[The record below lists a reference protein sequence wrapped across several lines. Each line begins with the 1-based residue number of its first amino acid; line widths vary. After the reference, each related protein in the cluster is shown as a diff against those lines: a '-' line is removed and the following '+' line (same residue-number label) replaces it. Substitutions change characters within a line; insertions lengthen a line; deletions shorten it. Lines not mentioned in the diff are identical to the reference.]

1 MTVSYDTGASS
12 SRRRRQTWPALFAA
26 TSTSLQSCGRCS
38 ERPVHGWMNGR
49 FDAYQHQAPSRQ
61 ETNGCPR
68 ERAGE
73 FFRLGMLGVV
83 AEGVKLDDGTEA
95 ASSVVEG

>member
-1 MTVSYDTGASS
+1 MAFSYDTGASP
-12 SRRRRQTWPALFAA
+12 SRRSRQTWPALIRRDVDFAA
-26 TSTSLQSCGRCS
+26 VCGRCF
-38 ERPVHGWMNGR
+38 ERPVHEWMNGR

-61 ETNGCPR
+61 ETNGWPR

-73 FFRLGMLGVV
+73 FFRLGMLGV

>member
-1 MTVSYDTGASS
+1 MAFSYDTGASP
-12 SRRRRQTWPALFAA
+12 SRRRRQAWPALFVA
-26 TSTSLQSCGRCS
+26 TSRCDRAHDRCEQVS
-38 ERPVHGWMNGR
+38 NGWMNGR